1 MGEEPTRLTEVSEA
15 TRLEYEIQR
24 ERAELAENIQAIEA
38 RASRAANW
46 RYQFAQR
53 PAAGA
58 GLAFVAGL
66 AAARM
71 MAGGNHNQRHGGG
84 LTGLRAALLGII
96 TAEAREY
103 LRSRWQR
110 GNAEAG

>member
-1 MGEEPTRLTEVSEA
+1 MGEEPTRLMSDVSEA

-24 ERAELAENIQAIEA
+24 ERAGLAENILALES

-58 GLAFVAGL
+58 GLAFLAGL
-66 AAARM
+66 GAARLL
-71 MAGGNHNQRHGGG
+71 AGGNHTGGW
-84 LTGLRAALLGII
+84 TGVRAALLGII

-110 GNAEAG
+110 GNASAG